1 MTQDLDRCK
10 EMINLNMQ
18 RDVDYDKMTDEE
30 RESLV
35 GPVRLASLHRA
46 LKEIGVSYFQMMS
59 LDSFYLHSC
68 HLIAHTFFFLSTES
82 SKDSHCYSFDNWSA
96 RGAT

>member
-1 MTQDLDRCK
+1 MEQDLDRCK

-35 GPVRLASLHRA
+35 GPVRLSSLHRA
-46 LKEIGVSYFQMMS
+46 LKEIGVSFTKLCLRFRLTS
-59 LDSFYLHSC
+59 
-68 HLIAHTFFFLSTES
+68 I
-82 SKDSHCYSFDNWSA
+82 
-96 RGAT
+96 

>member
-46 LKEIGVSYFQMMS
+46 LKEIGVRYF
-59 LDSFYLHSC
+59 LP
-68 HLIAHTFFFLSTES
+68 
-82 SKDSHCYSFDNWSA
+82 
-96 RGAT
+96 

>member
-46 LKEIGVSYFQMMS
+46 LKEIGVSYS
-59 LDSFYLHSC
+59 LRIRFTSIAAN
-68 HLIAHTFFFLSTES
+68 LIAHTIFFLSTES
-82 SKDSHCYSFDNWSA
+82 SKDSHCYSFDNRSA